1 MQQKTFNELRKRVR
15 QLLFE
20 DVYPEYSG
28 SSWADGERA
37 GTQFQ
42 DDEEE
47 SDPLEDLPVSI
58 EPEMAVQL
66 STQEPPVDDPDWE
79 PVNNKQ
85 LSKALSV
92 LASRLPDAVVKKT
105 YDKFVKF
112 VDDNEVEV
120 VELVDQGGDEE
131 VEEVTEARKKIR
143 TTMALQLIE
152 QMSDWSQFKLGKSTR
167 PDDEEEDDSWEEE
180 EEADQ
185 AALGSNRD
193 GLSFEE
199 IADELEGISGASGA
213 KQLVGRALK
222 KLQLTQVH
230 FPEDFEKVRGV
241 ALNYWANALVDLEAL
256 EPEEAQELTAAGQDA
271 FELPSFRTFLWNG
284 MLDKAYKSL
293 RRDME
298 KSLKAEIA
306 ASDIP
311 ASIQTMVL
319 NQAVGNSE
327 PSSRKLGLK
336 LDRTDPEISLD
347 ERDQIVQVATALVDD
362 LKEKAEDLGSLTP
375 GLYDR
380 AMSSWNNLGNS
391 TKMQLVM
398 ASMQG

>member
-241 ALNYWANALVDLEAL
+241 AFSTQKLLLAIFQ
-256 EPEEAQELTAAGQDA
+256 PQ
-271 FELPSFRTFLWNG
+271 FKLWF
-284 MLDKAYKSL
+284 
-293 RRDME
+293 
-298 KSLKAEIA
+298 
-306 ASDIP
+306 
-311 ASIQTMVL
+311 
-319 NQAVGNSE
+319 
-327 PSSRKLGLK
+327 
-336 LDRTDPEISLD
+336 
-347 ERDQIVQVATALVDD
+347 
-362 LKEKAEDLGSLTP
+362 
-375 GLYDR
+375 
-380 AMSSWNNLGNS
+380 
-391 TKMQLVM
+391 
-398 ASMQG
+398 

>member
-66 STQEPPVDDPDWE
+66 STQEPPVDDPDWQ
-79 PVNNKQ
+79 PVNNKE

-152 QMSDWSQFKLGKSTR
+152 QMSDWSQFKLGKSTH
-167 PDDEEEDDSWEEE
+167 PDDGEEEDDSWEE

-185 AALGSNRD
+185 AALGSSRD

-271 FELPSFRTFLWNG
+271 FELPSFRTFLWDG

-311 ASIQTMVL
+311 TSIQTMVL

-336 LDRTDPEISLD
+336 LDRADPEMSLD
-347 ERDQIVQVATALVDD
+347 ERDQIVQAATAMVDD

-380 AMSSWNNLGNS
+380 AMSSWNKLGNS

>member
-28 SSWADGERA
+28 STWADGERA

-66 STQEPPVDDPDWE
+66 SVQEPPVDDPDWE

-85 LSKALSV
+85 LAKALSV
-92 LASRLPDAVVKKT
+92 LASRLPDSTVKKT
-105 YDKFVKF
+105 YDKFSKF
-112 VDDNEVEV
+112 VDDNEVEAI
-120 VELVDQGGDEE
+120 ELVDQGGDEE

-143 TTMALQLIE
+143 TAMALQLIE
-152 QMSDWSQFKLGKSTR
+152 QMSDWSQFKLGKSTH
-167 PDDEEEDDSWEEE
+167 PDDGDEEDDSWEEE
-180 EEADQ
+180 EADQ
-185 AALGSNRD
+185 AALRSNRD

-199 IADELEGISGASGA
+199 IADELEDISGASGA

-230 FPEDFEKVRGV
+230 FPEDFEQVRAE

-256 EPEEAQELTAAGQDA
+256 ESEEAQELITAGDA
-271 FELPSFRTFLWNG
+271 AYELPSFRMFLWDG

-298 KSLKAEIA
+298 KSLKAEIISA
-306 ASDIP
+306 DLPS
-311 ASIQTMVL
+311 SIQAMVL

-327 PSSRKLGLK
+327 PSSRKIGLK
-336 LDRTDPEISLD
+336 LDRSEPDMSLD
-347 ERDQIVQVATALVDD
+347 ERDQIVQTATMMVDD
-362 LKEKAEDLGSLTP
+362 LKQKADDLGSLTP

-380 AMSSWNNLGNS
+380 AMESWNKLGNS
-391 TKMQLVM
+391 AKMQLVM
-398 ASMQG
+398 SSMQG